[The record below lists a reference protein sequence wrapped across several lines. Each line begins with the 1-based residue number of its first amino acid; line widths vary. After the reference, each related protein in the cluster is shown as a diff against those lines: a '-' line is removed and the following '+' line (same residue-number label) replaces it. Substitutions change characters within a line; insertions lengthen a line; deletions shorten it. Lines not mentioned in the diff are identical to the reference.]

1 MQRTF
6 FKSPQCRV
14 SSKCFSFVQQ
24 NRPYSAKNV
33 FDNLHGAIG
42 MTQVTKALDDLSDKG
57 LLTRKDNKKQKVY
70 WVTQKVGGDASG
82 DTGEAS
88 TEEGQKSVAELEEE
102 AKQLKEQVTEI
113 QAKADALVSEN
124 KKLASQ
130 PSDEEAA
137 AMIEQLKE
145 ETAKMQ
151 EKLEGLRANTTLVSK
166 EELQKVESRYNAMKK
181 AWRVRKRL
189 CRDICDAM
197 GESSGQSF
205 KQLAETMGLETDE
218 DCGIHDIDDDE
229 STRMRKK
236 ARTK

>member
-1 MQRTF
+1 MHQ
-6 FKSPQCRV
+6 QCCV
-14 SSKCFSFVQQ
+14 SSECFSCIQQ

-70 WVTQKVGGDASG
+70 WVTQKVGSDASG

-88 TEEGQKSVAELEEE
+88 TGEEGQKSVAELEEE

-113 QAKADALVSEN
+113 QAKADALTSEN

-166 EELQKVESRYNAMKK
+166 EELQKVETRYNAMKK